1 MSRGSGRIIGRRIR
15 IRWCDGANVPL
26 RPKTWSV
33 LLYLAQR
40 PGALVSRD
48 EILDAVWPDVAVTPD
63 TLTKS
68 IGELRIALGDDPKAP
83 RFIETAHRRGFR
95 FLATPRATTPPPATA
110 RGGAPFVGREDELR
124 RLAQCFERAC
134 RGERQIVFIAG
145 PAGLGKTSLLEAF
158 LRSLVSHPSAPRV
171 GTGASIEQ
179 HGLREAYM
187 PVLEALGRLGGAA
200 DGEAVVE
207 RLRAA
212 APSWLVQ
219 MPWLAGDDAA
229 ALERSLQSAR
239 PERML
244 REGAALFEA
253 LASDAPLVLALDDL
267 HWSDPS
273 TIDLLTR
280 IAYRH
285 EPARLLIIG
294 TYRAAEVA
302 VHEHP
307 LGGAVRT
314 LRGQRRCTEIA
325 LTALTSDAVRGYLET
340 RFPAAALPPTLV
352 DVLHAH
358 SEGNPLFLRAIV
370 DHLVARGWILDTA
383 PGWSFDA
390 MPAQPDLGV
399 PDDTRDMVALQIASL
414 GPADRRLLEAASVAG
429 RDCTASILAA
439 ALARPVEDIEASG
452 ESLALAERFLRLAAH
467 ARAPRWSFTH
477 ELYRQA
483 VYHDIQPAR
492 RERLHIRI
500 GQALEAD
507 LGERTAERAPELA
520 HHFERGGDPDRAL
533 RYLAMAAARARHR
546 LAPREAGEYL
556 EAALALVERLP
567 DAAERRRWELDLRV
581 ALAPVLMERSGPA
594 SDALRHNGERALVLC
609 AGSDDPPQLF
619 QILYGLGHVYA
630 MRGETVRLDA
640 AIDALADLAERTGS
654 AEQRLMMQTVRL
666 RTNVYRARF
675 AEACREAALVRPA
688 VQAGATPLAVP
699 FGADPVVGSL
709 SHYAWSSWMMGE
721 VDRARAIIREMDAT
735 VRQADPFTRAAAGT
749 FACLLRVLDRDAAT
763 ALRVGDAN
771 LLLSEEYGFA
781 QFTPMT
787 LSLRGWAR
795 AQLGDVTAGLDDIE
809 QAQATY
815 AEMGAQVFAT
825 YMRAF
830 AAEAHLQLGD
840 VDAGLGAVDDG
851 LRIADTTIDRS
862 FAPELWRLKGELLL
876 AADRAPEAETCLHQA
891 IAVARATE
899 SRMLEVRAAV
909 SLARHWLATDQ
920 TTPARA
926 LLTDATRDFAP
937 EVDSSELREARALL
951 ATHPAAA
958 KRPRARTAR
967 RS

>member
-1 MSRGSGRIIGRRIR
+1 M
-15 IRWCDGANVPL
+15 PL
-26 RPKTWSV
+26 RPKTWAV

-68 IGELRIALGDDPKAP
+68 IGELRIALGDDPREP

-95 FLATPRATTPPPATA
+95 FLATPRATTTPSPAA
-110 RGGAPFVGREDELR
+110 RGETPFVGREDELR

-158 LRSLVSHPSAPRV
+158 LRSLATHPSAPRIGA
-171 GTGASIEQ
+171 GTSIEQ
-179 HGLREAYM
+179 HGPREAYM
-187 PVLEALGRLGGAA
+187 PVLEALGRLAGGADA
-200 DGEAVVE
+200 ASLVG
-207 RLRAA
+207 RLRAT

-244 REGAALFEA
+244 REGVALLEAA
-253 LASDAPLVLALDDL
+253 ASEAPLVLALEDL

-273 TIDLLTR
+273 TVDLLTR
-280 IAYRH
+280 IGQRR
-285 EPARLLIIG
+285 ESARLLLIA

-307 LGGAVRT
+307 LGAAVRT
-314 LRGQRRCTEIA
+314 LRGQRLCTAISLDE
-325 LTALTSDAVRGYLET
+325 LTHDAVRRYLET
-340 RFPAAALPPTLV
+340 RFPGTALPPGLV
-352 DVLHAH
+352 DALHAH

-370 DHLVARGWILDTA
+370 DHLLARGWILDTA

-390 MPAQPDLGV
+390 MPARPDLGV
-399 PDDTRDMVALQIASL
+399 PDDARDVVALQIASL

-429 RDCTASILAA
+429 RDCTASVLAA
-439 ALARPVEDIEASG
+439 ALARPVEDVEASG
-452 ESLALAERFLRLAAH
+452 ESLALAERFLRLAAD
-467 ARAPRWSFTH
+467 ARGPRWSFTH

-492 RERLHIRI
+492 RQRLHLRV
-500 GQALEAD
+500 GQALETE
-507 LGERTAERAPELA
+507 LGERADELAPELA
-520 HHFERGGDPDRAL
+520 HHFERGGDPGRAL

-556 EAALALVERLP
+556 AAALALVERLP

-594 SDALRHNGERALVLC
+594 SDALLQNAERALALGEGV
-609 AGSDDPPQLF
+609 SDPRQLF
-619 QILYGLGHVYA
+619 QILYGLAHVHA
-630 MRGETVRLDA
+630 MRGDPARLDA
-640 AIDALADLAERTGS
+640 IIDALAGLAEQTGS
-654 AEQRLMMQTVRL
+654 ADQRLMLQTVRL
-666 RTNVYRARF
+666 RTNTYRARF
-675 AEACREAALVRPA
+675 AEACREAELIRAAAR
-688 VQAGATPLAVP
+688 AGAVPHAVP

-721 VDRARAIIREMDAT
+721 VDRARAIIREVGET
-735 VRQADPFTRAAAGT
+735 VGEAAPFTRAAAGV
-749 FACLLRVLDRDAAT
+749 FACLLGVLDRDAPAVLH
-763 ALRVGDAN
+763 ASDAN
-771 LLLSEEYGFA
+771 LPLSEEYGFA
-781 QFTPMT
+781 QWTPVT
-787 LSLRGWAR
+787 LSMRGWAR
-795 AQLGDVTAGLDDIE
+795 AQLGDGTAGLDDLE
-809 QAQATY
+809 RAQATY

-840 VDAGLGAVDDG
+840 VDAGLRAVDDG

-862 FAPELWRLKGELLL
+862 FAPELWRVKGEILL
-876 AADRAPEAETCLHQA
+876 AADRALEAETCLHQA
-891 IAVARATE
+891 IEVARAAE

-909 SLARHWLATDQ
+909 SLARHWLATEQ
-920 TTPARA
+920 APRARA
-926 LLTDATRDFAP
+926 LLTDATREFAP

-951 ATHPAAA
+951 EAHPAPA